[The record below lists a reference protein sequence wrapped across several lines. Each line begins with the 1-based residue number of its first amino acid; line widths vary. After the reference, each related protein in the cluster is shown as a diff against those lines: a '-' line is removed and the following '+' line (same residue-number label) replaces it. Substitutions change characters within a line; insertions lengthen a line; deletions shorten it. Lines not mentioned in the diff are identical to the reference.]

1 MNFQQLEYIV
11 ALERHRNFVAA
22 ANACFVS
29 QPTLS
34 AMVKKLEEELNIA
47 IIKRGVHPLT
57 FTAAGEQLL
66 LQAKRILAEQHLM
79 RELSKEI
86 AGAIT
91 GEIRLS
97 VIPSLAATVIPP
109 LVQHIEA
116 SGHDLRVYISEMPT
130 EKALHALLNGL
141 VDMAVLATRSDEQ
154 HFCSWPLFEEEIVAY
169 VSPLEKMPKGKYIQ
183 PDHLDQS
190 QQWFLSEEH
199 CFRDQALEIC
209 SRNSGLNG
217 KVHYNA
223 GSILSLVQLVDYN
236 GGITLIPSAATAF
249 LSKEQKSN
257 IREFAPPAPTRLVQL
272 TTLADYPRKKIVAYL
287 SELMC
292 R

>member
-1 MNFQQLEYIV
+1 
-11 ALERHRNFVAA
+11 
-22 ANACFVS
+22 
-29 QPTLS
+29 
-34 AMVKKLEEELNIA
+34 MVKKLEEELNIA
-47 IIKRGVHPLT
+47 IVKRGVHPLT

-86 AGAIT
+86 AGAIN

-109 LVQHIEA
+109 LVQHLEA

-141 VDMAVLATRSDEQ
+141 VDVAILATRSDEQ

-169 VSPLEKMPKGKYIQ
+169 VSPREKMPKGKYIQ
-183 PDHLDQS
+183 PAQLDNLQH
-190 QQWFLSEEH
+190 WFLSEEH

-287 SELMC
+287 SESMC